1 MSANHEAV
9 PPPPMPP
16 RVLWWGWF
24 LWRLSAVLFLLAAA
38 RIIWNLG
45 EIRARLTEELRTDP
59 NWAFR
64 EIGEVER
71 TASFAP
77 LGVIVAGV
85 VLLLVM
91 LVCVALMRHVG
102 SRGARVAAI
111 LFGAVLVFVTEL
123 AVALG
128 GTADDATPSLVDALP
143 DLQAAVMLVAA
154 VLVFLRPSAE
164 WLYLAHEHWLDQR

>member
-1 MSANHEAV
+1 
-9 PPPPMPP
+9 MPP
-16 RVLWWGWF
+16 RILWWGWF
-24 LWRLSAVLFLLAAA
+24 LWRLGAALFLLAAA

-45 EIRARLTEELRTDP
+45 EIRARLAEELRTDP
-59 NWAFR
+59 AWAFR
-64 EIGEVER
+64 EVGEVER

-91 LVCVALMRHVG
+91 LVCVALMRHTG

-123 AVALG
+123 AISLG
-128 GTADDATPSLVDALP
+128 DVSATATPSLVDATP
-143 DLQAAVMLVAA
+143 YLQAAIMLAA
-154 VLVFLRPSAE
+154 SVLVFLRPSAE
-164 WLYLAHEHWLDQR
+164 WLYLAHEHWIDKR